1 MKMLILVSA
10 LGSQFTATDAS
21 AQAPETGR
29 VTPEYPKAGSLAA
42 GVTPGAVGLGSE
54 NNAHVSPTSPTIPMN
69 SQPPGDIPA
78 SSGASSG
85 TSGTAGPHDPTPPAS
100 SPAQ

>member
-1 MKMLILVSA
+1 MKKLILVSA
-10 LGSQFTATDAS
+10 LGLLFSATVAS
-21 AQAPETGR
+21 AQAPGTGR
-29 VTPEYPKAGSLAA
+29 VTPEYPKAGSPAA
-42 GVTPGAVGLGSE
+42 GVIPGSE

-85 TSGTAGPHDPTPPAS
+85 TSGTSGPHDPTPAAS